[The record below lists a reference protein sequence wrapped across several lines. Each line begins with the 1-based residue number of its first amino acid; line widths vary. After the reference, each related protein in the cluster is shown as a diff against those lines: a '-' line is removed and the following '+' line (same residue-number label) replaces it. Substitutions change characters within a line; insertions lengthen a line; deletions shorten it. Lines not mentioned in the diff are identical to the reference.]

1 MEFFMA
7 KEYDVIIIGAGP
19 GGIFCAY
26 ELMEKRPDLKVLMIE
41 KGRSIEK
48 RNCPKRAT
56 KTCAGC
62 QPCSITTGFAGA
74 GAFSDGKLSLSP
86 DVGGNLPEILG
97 YDKATELIRE
107 SDEIY
112 LKFGADKSVYGV
124 DKEVE
129 IREIRRKAI
138 NANLKLVECPIR
150 HLGTEEGYKIYSK
163 FQQHVL
169 DKGVEIEFNTMVTD
183 IIVEDGT
190 AKGVVTSKGETY
202 MAKEIVSAVG
212 REGADWFKDKCEEI
226 GIETKPGT
234 VDVGVRVEV
243 RDEVMQF
250 LNENLYE
257 AKLIYHTP
265 TFDDKVRTFCT
276 NPSGEVATE
285 YYENGLAVV
294 NGHAYKGKEF
304 KTNNT
309 NFALLV
315 SKNFTKP
322 FKTPIEY
329 GKKIAEL
336 SNMLCGGKILV
347 QTYGDFK
354 RGRRTTEERLCRN
367 NLIPTLKDAVPGDL
381 SLVFPHRIMV
391 DLDEMIQA
399 LDKVTPGIASEETLL
414 YGVEVKFYSN
424 KVIVNK
430 DFETSIKGLRAI
442 GDGAGVTRGLQ
453 QASANGLSVARSII
467 KSFEA

>member
-1 MEFFMA
+1 MDN
-7 KEYDVIIIGAGP
+7 KYDVIIIGAGP
-19 GGIFCAY
+19 SGIFCAY
-26 ELMEKRPDLKVLMIE
+26 ELLDKKPDMKVLMIE

-48 RNCPKRAT
+48 RQCPKRVT
-56 KTCAGC
+56 KECVGC
-62 QPCSITTGFAGA
+62 KPCSITTGFAGA

-86 DVGGNLPEILG
+86 DVGGTLPDILG
-97 YDKATELIRE
+97 YERATELIGE
-107 SDEIY
+107 SDKIY
-112 LKFGADKSVYGV
+112 LKFGADVNVYGV
-124 DKEVE
+124 DKEKEV
-129 IREIRRKAI
+129 REIRRAAI

-150 HLGTEEGYKIYSK
+150 HLGTEEGYKIYHRLQEHLK
-163 FQQHVL
+163 QAGCTML
-169 DKGVEIEFNTMVTD
+169 FNTMVKN
-183 IIVEDGT
+183 IVIEDQV
-190 AKGVVTSKGETY
+190 ARGVVTDKDETFY
-202 MAKEIVSAVG
+202 ADEIVVGVG
-212 REGADWFKDKCEEI
+212 REGANWFSHICEEHNI
-226 GIETKPGT
+226 DTKVGT

-243 RDEVMQF
+243 RDEIMQF

-285 YYENGLAVV
+285 YYEDGLAVV
-294 NGHAYKGKEF
+294 NGHAYKSQEF

-309 NFALLV
+309 NFAILV

-329 GKKIAEL
+329 GKQIAQL

-347 QTYGDFK
+347 QTFGDFR

-391 DLDEMIQA
+391 DIEEMLLA

-430 DFETSIKGLRAI
+430 DFETSIKGLRTM
-442 GDGAGVTRGLQ
+442 GDGAGITRGLQ
-453 QASANGLSVARSII
+453 QASANGISVARSII
-467 KSFEA
+467 NCGK

>member
-1 MEFFMA
+1 MT
-7 KEYDVIIIGAGP
+7 KNYDVVIIGAGP

-26 ELMEKRPDLKVLMIE
+26 ELMEKRPDLKVLIVE

-48 RNCPKRAT
+48 RNCPKRVT

-62 QPCSITTGFAGA
+62 KPCSITTGFAGA

-97 YDKATELIRE
+97 YDKATELIHE

-112 LKFGADKSVYGV
+112 LKFGADKNVYGI

-129 IREIRRKAI
+129 LREIRRKAI
-138 NANLKLVECPIR
+138 GANLKLVECPIR
-150 HLGTEEGYKIYSK
+150 HLGTEEGYKIYSRL
-163 FQQHVL
+163 QEHIL
-169 DKGVEIEFNTMVTD
+169 SKGVDIEFNTMVTD
-183 IIVEDGT
+183 IVVENGIAT
-190 AKGVVTSKGETY
+190 AITTDKGDTFT
-202 MAKEIVSAVG
+202 AKEIVSAVG

-285 YYENGLAVV
+285 YYDGGLAVV
-294 NGHAYKGKEF
+294 NGHAYKGKEL
-304 KTNNT
+304 KTSNT

-430 DFETSIKGLRAI
+430 DFETSIRGLRAI

-467 KSFEA
+467 KAFES

>member
-1 MEFFMA
+1 MNNQ
-7 KEYDVIIIGAGP
+7 YDVIIIGAGP
-19 GGIFCAY
+19 SGIFCAY
-26 ELMEKRPDLKVLMIE
+26 ELMDKNKDLKVLMVE

-48 RNCPKRAT
+48 RQCPKRVT
-56 KTCAGC
+56 KECVGC

-86 DVGGNLPEILG
+86 DVGGNLPDILG
-97 YDKATELIRE
+97 YDEAVKLIHE

-112 LKFGADKSVYGV
+112 LKFGADKKVYGL
-124 DKEVE
+124 DKEKE

-138 NANLKLVECPIR
+138 MANLKLVECPIR
-150 HLGTEEGYKIYSK
+150 HLGTEEGYKIYAK
-163 FQQHVL
+163 LQEHLEQEGIIMQFQ
-169 DKGVEIEFNTMVTD
+169 TMVQD
-183 IIVEDGT
+183 IIIEDGK
-190 AKGVVTSKGETY
+190 ARGIVTDKGETY
-202 MAKEIVSAVG
+202 YASQIVAAVG
-212 REGADWFKDKCEEI
+212 REGADWFAHIC
-226 GIETKPGT
+226 GQHHIETSVGT

-294 NGHAYKGKEF
+294 NGHAYKSREY

-309 NFALLV
+309 NFAILV

-329 GKKIAEL
+329 GKQIAQL
-336 SNMLCGGKILV
+336 SNMLCGGRILV
-347 QTYGDFK
+347 QTFGDFK

-391 DLDEMIQA
+391 DIQEMIEA
-399 LDKVTPGIASEETLL
+399 LDKVTPGLASEETLL

-424 KVIVNK
+424 KVVVDK
-430 DFETSIKGLRAI
+430 QFETSVKGLRAV
-442 GDGAGVTRGLQ
+442 GDGASVTRGLQ
-453 QASANGLSVARSII
+453 QASANGISVARSILQ
-467 KSFEA
+467 AL